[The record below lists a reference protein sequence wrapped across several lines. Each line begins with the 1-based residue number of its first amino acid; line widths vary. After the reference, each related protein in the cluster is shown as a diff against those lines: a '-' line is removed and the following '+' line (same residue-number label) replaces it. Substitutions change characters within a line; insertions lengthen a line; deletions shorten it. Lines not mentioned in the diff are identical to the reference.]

1 MTSSVKGFSDKP
13 ASFNKDEIIRSNN
26 IIEVARE
33 LGLKVNKNVIP
44 CIRIDNHVNSDGPP
58 TMSFNPVSNTF
69 RCWVCKDVGG
79 TVIDLVKQVMDISE
93 AKAMEYLAI
102 RCESSSET
110 AKSQVLFA
118 KSSSKLDPES
128 REIIFQ
134 QFLSGLEDGKGI
146 DLIAFASI
154 KGGTGKSLVVNNL
167 SVLVS
172 LIARY
177 IGLHKE
183 TEPQRVELVDLDFG
197 KPDQRILF
205 NREPEHYIEDIF
217 YNKEASLTWED
228 IRGTTPIDN
237 LNFISPCPV
246 RRSNSLYYLNKNEIL
261 YMLHNSDALIK
272 LSDFGG
278 GLNKDSLDFLSN
290 IKNKIFVI
298 NPDRASIEA
307 VFNLILSLIYAPLK
321 KSFQNNREAANLLEK
336 LRNHH
341 RSGFTVR
348 ELRKELDKIDR
359 TNGRANSLNSFYND
373 LVAPLK
379 KQLQLPDYNGLELTI
394 DKLRQEIPML
404 RERVNQIM
412 FSKNG
417 VSGKYSYS
425 EKSRIY
431 KQYSE
436 IRHVMSG
443 YSTHTERLEDML
455 KVSLFG
461 LIINKCDR
469 VLAQSIKDEL
479 IGRIENALSM
489 KMTYLGNIPEEEALR
504 NVSNYDMPFVISQI
518 NHPVLSSFY
527 EITDKIIGLKAGSTE
542 KIIDEQKGYIY
553 SLKAQWHEQ
562 ARQLEFN

>member
-1 MTSSVKGFSDKP
+1 MTSRVKVFTEKP

-44 CIRIDNHVNSDGPP
+44 CIKIENHVNTDGPP
-58 TMSFNPVSNTF
+58 TMSFNPVSNTY

-79 TVIDLVKQVMDISE
+79 TVIDLVTQVMDIPE
-93 AKAMEYLAI
+93 EKAMEYLAI
-102 RCESSSET
+102 RSET
-110 AKSQVLFA
+110 SSLPEKGQVFHTKGLTR
-118 KSSSKLDPES
+118 LDPGS
-128 REIIFQ
+128 RESIFQ
-134 QFLSGLEDGKGI
+134 QFISGIEDRNGI

-183 TEPQRVELVDLDFG
+183 SDAQRVELIDLDFG

-205 NREPEHYIEDIF
+205 NREPEYYIEDVF
-217 YNKEASLTWED
+217 YNKDANLSWD
-228 IRGTTPIDN
+228 NIRGRTPIEN
-237 LNFISPCPV
+237 LDFISPCPV

-307 VFNLILSLIYAPLK
+307 VFNLILSLIYSPLK
-321 KSFQNNREAANLLEK
+321 TSFKTNRDAANLLEN

-341 RSGFTVR
+341 RTGFTVMQ
-348 ELRKELDKIDR
+348 LRKELDKIDKM
-359 TNGRANSLNSFYND
+359 NGRANSLNAFYND
-373 LVAPLK
+373 LIAPLK
-379 KQLQLPDYNGLELTI
+379 KKLELPEINGLELNLGR
-394 DKLRQEIPML
+394 LREEIPIL
-404 RERVNQIM
+404 KERVNQIM

-417 VSGKYSYS
+417 ISGKYTYT
-425 EKSRIY
+425 EKSKIY
-431 KQYSE
+431 KQFSE
-436 IRHVMSG
+436 IRQTMSG

-461 LIINKCDR
+461 LIINKCER
-469 VLAQSIKDEL
+469 NLAREIKDEL
-479 IGRIENALSM
+479 IYRIENALSM
-489 KMTYLGNIPEEEALR
+489 KMTYLGNIPETEDLR
-504 NVSNYDMPFVISQI
+504 NVSNYDMPFAISQI
-518 NHPVLSSFY
+518 NHPVLNYFF

-542 KIIDEQKGYIY
+542 KIIEEQKGYIY
-553 SLKAQWHEQ
+553 SLKAQWQEQ
-562 ARQLEFN
+562 TRKLEYH

>member
-1 MTSSVKGFSDKP
+1 MTSRNKVYSDKP

-33 LGLKVNKNVIP
+33 LGIKVNKNVIP
-44 CIRIDNHVNSDGPP
+44 CIKIEDHVNIDGPP
-58 TMSFNPVSNTF
+58 TMSFNPVSNTY

-79 TVIDLVKQVMDISE
+79 TVIDLVTQMMDITE
-93 AKAMEYLAI
+93 EKAMEYLAI
-102 RCESSSET
+102 RSET
-110 AKSQVLFA
+110 SSLPEKGQVLHA
-118 KSSSKLDPES
+118 RGITKLDRGS
-128 REIIFQ
+128 RESIFQ
-134 QFLSGLEDGKGI
+134 QFISGIEDRNGI

-183 TEPQRVELVDLDFG
+183 SEVQRVELIDLDFG

-205 NREPEHYIEDIF
+205 NREPEHYIEDVF
-217 YNKEASLTWED
+217 YNKDAKLSWED
-228 IRGTTPIDN
+228 IRGKTPIDN
-237 LNFISPCPV
+237 LDFISPCPV

-298 NPDRASIEA
+298 NPDRTSIEA
-307 VFNLILSLIYAPLK
+307 VFNLILSLIYSPLK
-321 KSFQNNREAANLLEK
+321 NSFKANRDAANLLEN

-341 RSGFTVR
+341 RTGFTVR
-348 ELRKELDKIDR
+348 ELRKELDKIDKM
-359 TNGRANSLNSFYND
+359 NGRANSLNTFYND
-373 LVAPLK
+373 LIAPLK
-379 KQLQLPDYNGLELTI
+379 KQLELSELNGLELT
-394 DKLRQEIPML
+394 LSRVREEIPIL

-417 VSGKYSYS
+417 VSGKFSYT
-425 EKSRIY
+425 EKSKIY
-431 KQYSE
+431 KRYSE
-436 IRHVMSG
+436 IQQTMSG

-461 LIINKCDR
+461 LIINKCDKN
-469 VLAQSIKDEL
+469 LAQEIKDEL
-479 IGRIENALSM
+479 IYRIENALSM
-489 KMTYLGNIPEEEALR
+489 KMTYLGNIPEDEDLR
-504 NVSNYDMPFVISQI
+504 NVSNYDMPFAVSQI
-518 NHPVLSSFY
+518 NNPVLNYFFD
-527 EITDKIIGLKAGSTE
+527 ITDKIIGLKAGSTE
-542 KIIDEQKGYIY
+542 KIIEEQKGYIY
-553 SLKAQWHEQ
+553 SLKAQWQEHSRTFEYH
-562 ARQLEFN
+562 